1 MSKRQIL
8 GPAVRAIRETKA
20 SLPATETHDPAQFK
34 GSRFAVSCL
43 MSHPHLCNIEAGR
56 KPKTPIATIQRI
68 ADQLGV
74 PIDAIS
80 YEVHVEYVSADDINA
95 TRSAAA

>member
-8 GPAVRAIRETKA
+8 GPAVKAIREA
-20 SLPATETHDPAQFK
+20 RGVK
-34 GSRFAVSCL
+34 GSHFATACL
-43 MSHPHLCNIEAGR
+43 MSHAHLCNIEAGR

-74 PIDAIS
+74 PVGAIS
-80 YEVHVEYVSADDINA
+80 YEVTVEYVTAAQIND